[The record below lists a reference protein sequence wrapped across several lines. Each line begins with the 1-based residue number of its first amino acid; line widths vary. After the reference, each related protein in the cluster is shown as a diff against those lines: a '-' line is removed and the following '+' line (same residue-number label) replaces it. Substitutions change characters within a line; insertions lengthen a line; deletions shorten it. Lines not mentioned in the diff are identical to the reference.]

1 MSDTNLQDPVA
12 QIEALLAAQL
22 EQERATNKK
31 SMMFSGVAVVFV
43 GCYLLWISSVIGTF
57 LDPEGLSLAAAGFAV
72 DAVPAASQQVRAL
85 VVDGAPELARLGSD
99 QVIAQIPSYR
109 EALQQEIDPV
119 IDQVA
124 GVLADAAVKKM
135 ATQAGD
141 PAAKY
146 QDDAALEAGAAAAVA
161 SLDDVLNSAMDERD
175 EDGNT
180 PRAIIGGSLAQLKHI
195 DTELQ
200 RVAKKGGDPAE
211 RELLMAWLG
220 VLGQAPELAIEKD
233 SEPKVNSKPK

>member
-1 MSDTNLQDPVA
+1 MSEGNLQDPVA
-12 QIEALLAAQL
+12 EIEALLTAQL
-22 EQERATNKK
+22 EQERANNKK

-43 GCYLLWISSVIGTF
+43 GGYLLWISSVIGTF
-57 LDPEGLSLAAAGFAV
+57 LDPEGLALAASGFAV

-99 QVIAQIPSYR
+99 QVIAQIPGYR
-109 EALQQEIDPV
+109 DALQQEIDPV

-124 GVLADAAVKKM
+124 TVLADAAVEKM

-141 PAAKY
+141 PTAKY
-146 QDDAALEAGAAAAVA
+146 QDDAAMEAGAAAAVA
-161 SLDDVLNSAMDERD
+161 SIDGVLAQAMDERD
-175 EDGNT
+175 EDGT
-180 PRAIIGGSLAQLKHI
+180 SPRMLISGSLTQLKHI

-220 VLGQAPELAIEKD
+220 VLGQAPELQIEQ
-233 SEPKVNSKPK
+233 STEPKVNSKPK